1 MITRPNEIQRA
12 PNADFRVRGAID
24 DIRNWIE
31 NTPRYDTR
39 DYSATVV
46 QSTAGGANT
55 TLFSTVIYAN
65 TLNENGDALDVEA
78 SVKYAANANNKR
90 ISLNFGG
97 TDFVNTGLV
106 PANNASAVLRGKI
119 VRTSSTRVRYM
130 FGICSTYS
138 GLQGISNVSEFTV
151 DLTTDLTLSLIGNGT
166 LLNDVSGWLWHVA
179 FLPRP

>member
-1 MITRPNEIQRA
+1 MITRQLRIQRA
-12 PNADFRVRGAID
+12 PDADVRVRGAID

-31 NTPRYDTR
+31 NTPRYDTLA
-39 DYSATVV
+39 YSSTVV
-46 QSTAGGANT
+46 QSTAGGGNT
-55 TLFSTVIYAN
+55 ALFSTVVPAN
-65 TLNENGDALDVEA
+65 TLNETGDALDVEA

-90 ISLNFGG
+90 ITLNFGG

-106 PANNASAVLRGKI
+106 PANNASAVVRGKI
-119 VRTSSTRVRYM
+119 IRTSSTSVRYM
-130 FGICSTYS
+130 FGIFSTYA

-166 LLNDVSGWLWHVA
+166 SLNDVSGWLWHVA